1 MGQATALQAGRC
13 HLPENQS
20 GTVPTRWTAGGAKL
34 LTWDHLARPYV
45 LGKAVCLE
53 ITCPFTI
60 PTAIISRTVFDA
72 ALDFVRRRIATG
84 NAIGD
89 AGNAT
94 PDPGRQH
101 TQARCRG
108 RCKQVQLMDTRRVAP
123 VLCGVVA
130 FRSVQRRTKRSM
142 ALLKTGPNRGFHMF
156 GAKAET
162 DQARRKPP

>member
-34 LTWDHLARPYV
+34 LSGITWRV
-45 LGKAVCLE
+45 RM
-53 ITCPFTI
+53 
-60 PTAIISRTVFDA
+60 SS
-72 ALDFVRRRIATG
+72 VRRSALRSHAHSPYRLRLSLEPSLMLPWILRHRIATG